1 VDIIPTNE
9 DFFDRLESCTMGEPR
24 RIGPDL
30 IAQRLEEIDETIF
43 RKKPEWLHPVS
54 IDKLPGAG
62 FTRENA
68 DKALRLTLARANGE
82 KVRVGFVNELF
93 EIPEIGPNPLGGLDS
108 MMRYDIDKSQY
119 QDWQRKI
126 LTAIE
131 YGLNPIV

>member
-1 VDIIPTNE
+1 V
-9 DFFDRLESCTMGEPR
+9 R
-24 RIGPDL
+24 
-30 IAQRLEEIDETIF
+30 
-43 RKKPEWLHPVS
+43 

-68 DKALRLTLARANGE
+68 DKVLRLTLARANGE
-82 KVRVGFVNELF
+82 KVRVGSANQFF
-93 EIPEIGPNPLGGLDS
+93 EIPEIGPNPLGGLGS

-119 QDWQRKI
+119 QDWRRKI